1 MSKQPQISPEKYI
14 ITKAATLP
22 FHECFI
28 SEGWIENGMAS
39 ILLSKKMPSG
49 KFIVGSYL
57 IDMYCLGLKDTL
69 FKFGF
74 DQISY
79 SEFLDVFNSGQK
91 MIDCNLTFAHNLIY
105 GAIDF
110 AHDLG
115 FSPQK
120 DFKITEH
127 LLDPDLI
134 DDGIDEI
141 EFGKDGKPLY
151 VAGPYDNINRILSTL
166 DKNAGAGK
174 YHYILPGN

>member
-1 MSKQPQISPEKYI
+1 MEK
-14 ITKAATLP
+14 
-22 FHECFI
+22 
-28 SEGWIENGMAS
+28 GMAS
-39 ILLSKKMPSG
+39 VLISKKMPSG

-57 IDMYCLGLKDTL
+57 IDLYCLGLKDTL
-69 FKFGF
+69 FKFGY

-79 SEFLDVFNSGQK
+79 SDFMDSFSANQK

-110 AHDLG
+110 ALDLG
-115 FSPQK
+115 LSPHK

-127 LLDPDLI
+127 LLDSNLI

-151 VAGPYDNINRILSTL
+151 IAGPYDNINRIVSTL
-166 DKNAGAGK
+166 DKNVGAGN
-174 YHYILPGN
+174 YHYIMLG